1 MIINIKSKLN
11 TSSRVYQSN
20 IVRPNNELSN
30 ENIGN
35 IPNKNYGNFSHN
47 VMNQNIQN
55 LPLPNNKS
63 NSQGTCFNRLGTSF
77 SNNFAPQTIGYL
89 EDQELLKNNESVS
102 QYGRKF
108 LSDTELNPH
117 KEFIL
122 FGEDGIQELDNNHNC
137 QESESD
143 GDSITDSFI
152 KEGVLEDIESPDNQ
166 TRIYKLQVD
175 RKFKNDDESVS
186 SGSENQDEVNFEI
199 AGKGKV
205 NRLLGHPQKQID
217 EAYQYSSDLTRYG
230 NTIKVKESPSS
241 NSSKLV
247 PSPNFE
253 PMSVHKD
260 KRMSSNNFNE
270 INYAQSTPQKI
281 HLNQQIPNPYIAN
294 SNSYPINPNPH
305 YAPNYHPMIPNQP
318 GGYYMHPGSGMN
330 GYNNMYSGHNMYPQQ
345 YMTNNGQMNNQMNS
359 NPSNLPMQ
367 QNSIPAKDNGYNSMT
382 SKMMPPDPNAFNQS
396 YSMIHGAPGLMKYPV
411 GMEPMKDKITKPK
424 QMSSPLPMNNFNTF
438 VPHSQQPPLDRNI
451 MKMASANLP
460 MQPSLIPVDP
470 LNLAVPSPMTQCKA
484 ELKNSAKTNSS
495 KNQKTRKKGE
505 NRNRE
510 RLSGCLKFFDEAK
523 NYGFLVVDQA
533 EKNEK
538 DMFVHYDDLKKTMI
552 VKSLLS
558 SSKNRYSIHFTFHV
572 FGYNGKSKS
581 SKKAVD
587 IKLVSIHKIDP
598 SDGSESAEP
607 ILLAKDLDASIDID
621 DTLLSNLSTNL

>member
-1 MIINIKSKLN
+1 M
-11 TSSRVYQSN
+11 
-20 IVRPNNELSN
+20 
-30 ENIGN
+30 
-35 IPNKNYGNFSHN
+35 
-47 VMNQNIQN
+47 QN

-63 NSQGTCFNRLGTSF
+63 NSQGTYFNRLGTSI

-89 EDQELLKNNESVS
+89 EDQELLKNNESTS

-122 FGEDGIQELDNNHNC
+122 FGDDGIQELYNNQNC

-143 GDSITDSFI
+143 DDSITDSFI

-175 RKFKNDDESVS
+175 RKFKNDDDGSVS

-199 AGKGKV
+199 ADKGKV
-205 NRLLGHPQKQID
+205 NRLLGHQQKKID

-230 NTIKVKESPSS
+230 NTIKVKESPSC
-241 NSSKLV
+241 NSSKIV
-247 PSPNFE
+247 PSTNFE
-253 PMSVHKD
+253 PMFVHKD
-260 KRMSSNNFNE
+260 KRMSTNNFNE
-270 INYAQSTPQKI
+270 INYAQSTPQKMHI
-281 HLNQQIPNPYIAN
+281 NQQIPNPYIAN
-294 SNSYPINPNPH
+294 SNSYPMNPNPH

-318 GGYYMHPGSGMN
+318 GGYYIQPGGSMN
-330 GYNNMYSGHNMYPQQ
+330 GYSNMYPGHNMYPQQ
-345 YMTNNGQMNNQMNS
+345 YMNNAGQMSNQMKSNS
-359 NPSNLPMQ
+359 SSLPMQ
-367 QNSIPAKDNGYNSMT
+367 QNSLPAKDIGYNSMT

-411 GMEPMKDKITKPK
+411 GMEPMMDKISKPK

-438 VPHSQQPPLDRNI
+438 VPHNQQPPLDQNI

-460 MQPSLIPVDP
+460 MQSSLIPEDP
-470 LNLAVPSPMTQCKA
+470 LNSTVPSRMTQSKT

-495 KNQKTRKKGE
+495 KKSKNKGKKGE

-533 EKNEK
+533 EKDEK

-598 SDGSESAEP
+598 SDSSESAEP

-621 DTLLSNLSTNL
+621 DTLLSNLSTNFN